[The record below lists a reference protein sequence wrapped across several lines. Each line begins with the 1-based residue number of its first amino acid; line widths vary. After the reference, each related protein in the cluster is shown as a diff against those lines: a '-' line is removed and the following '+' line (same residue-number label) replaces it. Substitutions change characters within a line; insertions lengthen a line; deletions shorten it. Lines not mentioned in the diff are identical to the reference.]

1 MPELWHMSCWYYQ
14 TFRGQPFKIVL
25 ICGILGINTN
35 KKYKDMVALLLSTS
49 NCFQMVLYFWF

>member
-49 NCFQMVLYFWF
+49 NCF